1 MGTYVLI
8 HGAWHTGELL
18 DATADPIRTAGHEV
32 HLPTLA
38 GNRPGDPK
46 SVGLEEAIS
55 SIVDYFTEGDIN
67 DAVLMGHSYGG
78 MIITGVADRIPKR
91 VRRLVYWNAFVPNNG
106 ECLNDMVPPHYVDLF
121 AQLEQEDG
129 SVTLPFP
136 IWREVFINDASAEL
150 ALSAYEKLNPH
161 PNKTFKDPISL
172 SSNPAE
178 MEIPKS
184 YLNCIED
191 TSLPHSMP
199 WHPRL
204 SEKLGLFR
212 LVQTSGSHELC
223 FTNPNLLGNKL
234 LEAGRD

>member
-1 MGTYVLI
+1 MK
-8 HGAWHTGELL
+8 
-18 DATADPIRTAGHEV
+18 DFF
-32 HLPTLA
+32 
-38 GNRPGDPK
+38 RP
-46 SVGLEEAIS
+46 S
-55 SIVDYFTEGDIN
+55 T
-67 DAVLMGHSYGG
+67 SYGG

-91 VRRLVYWNAFVPNNG
+91 IRRLVYWNAFVPNNG

-184 YLNCIED
+184 YLNRTYARAMLTAGVLNCSIMYCE
-191 TSLPHSMP
+191 SMP
-199 WHPRL
+199 CL
-204 SEKLGLFR
+204 I
-212 LVQTSGSHELC
+212 
-223 FTNPNLLGNKL
+223 
-234 LEAGRD
+234 